1 MPRVRG
7 GSLGLVVSALLVT
20 SPLLAQVAPERAP
33 RRARTN
39 ALEVALQ
46 RRLVPLLDSA
56 PFERALWGIAV
67 SDPTGRIVFERN
79 GGRLFVPAS
88 NTKLIVTAVA
98 VALLPDTFRFRT
110 SVYGD
115 GPVVNGVLQGDIV
128 LYGRGDPTL
137 SDRYERTRLAAFERL
152 VEQLRERGI
161 ERVDGDVV
169 GDASYFD
176 SVVVHPSW
184 EGYDLNWW
192 YGAPVTALGF
202 NDNSVDFLI
211 TPGAVGEPP
220 RIDLTP
226 ELGVVELTNLARTVP
241 ADRPRTLDF
250 HRVPGTNRVFAVGD
264 VPVDARPWTE
274 NFAVH
279 DAPAYAAAAF
289 RRALESRG
297 ITVTGRT
304 RGNFDPGR
312 YASARA
318 RGALAERLSRPLP
331 DVIRP
336 ILEIS
341 HNWYAEMLLKT
352 LGRELRGVGS
362 WEAGLD
368 VERRFLIDV
377 LRVDSTAFRLADA
390 SGLSHWNLVTPAA
403 FVQLLNG
410 MRHHPRGEAFRGLLP
425 VGGESGTLRF
435 RFRNSP
441 VSRLVRAKTGS
452 IASTNTL
459 SGYLELPGGTW
470 TFSIQ
475 LNHHTARN
483 RDALR
488 RIDEIVEALVR

>member
-1 MPRVRG
+1 MRRGGG
-7 GSLGLVVSALLVT
+7 GSLALVVGAVLTAAPVA
-20 SPLLAQVAPERAP
+20 AQVAPERAP

-39 ALEVALQ
+39 ALEAALQ
-46 RRLVPLLDSA
+46 RRLAPLLDSV
-56 PFERALWGIAV
+56 PFERALWGVAV
-67 SDPTGRIVFERN
+67 ADPTGRIVFERN
-79 GGRLFVPAS
+79 GHRLFVPAS

-98 VALLPDTFRFRT
+98 TALLPDTFRFIT

-137 SDRYERTRLAAFERL
+137 SDRYERTRLAPFEQL
-152 VEQLRERGI
+152 VEQLRARGVMRI
-161 ERVDGDVV
+161 EGDVV

-176 SVVVHPSW
+176 SVTVHPSW

-192 YGAPVTALGF
+192 YAAPVTALGF
-202 NDNSVDFLI
+202 NDNSVDFFV
-211 TPGAVGEPP
+211 TPGAIGEPP
-220 RIDLTP
+220 RIDLAP
-226 ELGVVELTNLARTVP
+226 DLGLVELTNLARTVP
-241 ADRPRTLDF
+241 SDRPRTLDF
-250 HRVPGTNRVFAVGD
+250 QRIPGTNRVFATGE

-274 NFAVH
+274 NFAIH
-279 DAPAYAAAAF
+279 DAPVWAATAF

-297 ITVTGRT
+297 IAVSGRV
-304 RGNFDPGR
+304 RGTFDPRR
-312 YASARA
+312 YAAARS
-318 RGALAERLSRPLP
+318 RGSLAERRSRPLP
-331 DVIRP
+331 DIIRP

-352 LGRELRGVGS
+352 LGRELRGTGS

-377 LRVDSTAFRLADA
+377 LGVDSSSFRLADA
-390 SGLSHWNLVTPAA
+390 SGLSHWNLVSPVA
-403 FVQLLNG
+403 FVQLLVG
-410 MRHHPRGEAFRGLLP
+410 MQRHPRGETFRSLLP

-441 VSRLVRAKTGS
+441 VTGRVAAKTGS
-452 IASTNTL
+452 IANTNTL
-459 SGYLELPGGTW
+459 SGYLLLPGGTW